1 MNIVVPIEAPPRDA
15 APPTSTA
22 PSLGTEREIWADRR
36 RMMERRPCDVGPDGR
51 RSQWRS
57 RVFAVG
63 VTVFAAVAK
72 LVGLAAPGRRN
83 ALAPRLVERVFA
95 FADLPPAFDGYRI
108 LHLSDTHLDILP
120 ELAVVAGAML
130 AELEIDLLVLTGD
143 VHGHHR
149 APLKHSVAP
158 LAAMLEGVRPRDGYI
173 GVLGNHDPAEMAEVL
188 EGMGFAMLINGSTVL
203 ERGAERLILTGLDD
217 VHRFFTPAARA
228 ALNEAPPGFRV
239 ALVHSAEMAD
249 FAAAEGYALYLC
261 GHTHGGQFC
270 LPGGR
275 PIVTHLRRCRFG
287 ARGEWR
293 SGRMVG
299 YTSTGLGVSG
309 APLRYNC
316 TGEMAV
322 ITLRRGG
329 AKG

>member
-1 MNIVVPIEAPPRDA
+1 MNVVVPIEAPLRDA
-15 APPTSTA
+15 GASIA
-22 PSLGTEREIWADRR
+22 LSLGTKREVWADRR
-36 RMMERRPCDVGPDGR
+36 RRMERRSCDSGPDGR
-51 RSQWRS
+51 RPQWRS
-57 RVFAVG
+57 RM
-63 VTVFAAVAK
+63 FAASIAGFAAFAK
-72 LVGLAAPGRRN
+72 LIGLAAPGRRN
-83 ALAPRLVERVFA
+83 ALAARLVERVFA

-108 LHLSDTHLDILP
+108 LHVSDTHFDILP
-120 ELAVVAGAML
+120 ELAAVAGAML
-130 AELEIDLLVLTGD
+130 ADLEVDLLVLTGD

-149 APLKHSVAP
+149 APLAHSVAP
-158 LAAMLEGVRPRDGYI
+158 LAAMLEDFQPRDGRVA
-173 GVLGNHDPAEMAEVL
+173 VLGNHDPADMAEAL
-188 EGMGFAMLINGSTVL
+188 ERLDFAVLINDSMTVR
-203 ERGAERLILTGLDD
+203 RGREKLVLTGLDD

-228 ALNEAPPGFRV
+228 ALDEAPPGFRI

-249 FAAAEGYALYLC
+249 FAAAEGHALYLC

-293 SGRMVG
+293 LGRMVG
-299 YTSTGLGVSG
+299 YTSAGLGVSG

-316 TGEMAV
+316 PGEMAV
-322 ITLRRGG
+322 ITLRRRG

>member
-1 MNIVVPIEAPPRDA
+1 MSIVVPIKAPPREA
-15 APPTSTA
+15 ASWPEIA
-22 PSLGTEREIWADRR
+22 LSLGTEREVWADRR
-36 RMMERRPCDVGPDGR
+36 RMMERRSCDVGPDGR

-57 RVFAVG
+57 AVFAGG
-63 VTVFAAVAK
+63 VAVFGAAAK
-72 LVGLAAPGRRN
+72 LSGLAAPGRRN
-83 ALAPRLVERVFA
+83 ALAPRLVERTFS

-120 ELAVVAGAML
+120 ELATVAGAML
-130 AELEIDLLVLTGD
+130 AGIEVDLAVLTGD

-149 APLKHSVAP
+149 APLGHSVAL
-158 LAAMLEGVRPRDGYI
+158 LAAMLEGLHPRDGRI
-173 GVLGNHDPAEMAEVL
+173 GILGNHDPADMAEAL
-188 EGMGFAMLINGSTVL
+188 EGLGFTMLINGSTTL
-203 ERGAERLILTGLDD
+203 ARGVERLVVTGLDD
-217 VHRFFTPAARA
+217 VHRFFTADAHA
-228 ALNEAPPGFRV
+228 ALGASPPGFRV

-261 GHTHGGQFC
+261 GHTHGGQLC

-299 YTSTGLGVSG
+299 YTSSGLGVSG

-316 TGEMAV
+316 SGEMAV
-322 ITLRRGG
+322 ITLRRKG